1 MELGVGGKLRWCRGS
16 SGVTGHKVRE
26 RDGPGQRRL
35 ARAALLRAV
44 ELLKGVWVARSDA
57 IGLHGDDGLAPEG
70 PCDLPVA
77 ILGGEMGVGAFLAGV
92 KM

>member
-1 MELGVGGKLRWCRGS
+1 M
-16 SGVTGHKVRE
+16 
-26 RDGPGQRRL
+26 
-35 ARAALLRAV
+35 
-44 ELLKGVWVARSDA
+44 DA
-57 IGLHGDDGLAPEG
+57 IGLQGDDGLAPEG